1 MSEFLQFVNLK
12 ENPGEYQADLK
23 MISILINDHED
34 TIKYLSK
41 SAEECEEEYADAWT
55 NDFIIGLMEIHE

>member
-1 MSEFLQFVNLK
+1 LSEFLQFVNIR

-41 SAEECEEEYADAWT
+41 SAEECEEEYADA
-55 NDFIIGLMEIHE
+55 